1 MVWLIQEGWRLIIH
15 AGDGNC
21 FFRAVAHQLGMN
33 EEGHLELRAR
43 CCDYIEKNKEHY
55 DSFLTD
61 NEGSI
66 DDHIAEMSQ
75 EGKYATN
82 IEVAAMSEV
91 LERPIHAYYKA
102 EEGVIPTVIDPEG
115 CAATGPPINLVH
127 RMDCHYDGI
136 VPEEITSG
144 K

>member
-43 CCDYIEKNKEHY
+43 CCDYIEKHKLHY
-55 DSFLTD
+55 ASFLAD
-61 NEGSI
+61 NEGTI
-66 DDHIAEMSQ
+66 DNHNSEMRQ
-75 EGKYATN
+75 EGKYATG
-82 IEVAAMSEV
+82 IEVAAMSAV

-102 EEGVIPTVIDPEG
+102 EEGVIPKVSHPEG
-115 CAATGPPINLVH
+115 CAATVAPITLVH
-127 RMDCHYDGI
+127 RMDNHYDEI
-136 VPEEITSG
+136 VPSG